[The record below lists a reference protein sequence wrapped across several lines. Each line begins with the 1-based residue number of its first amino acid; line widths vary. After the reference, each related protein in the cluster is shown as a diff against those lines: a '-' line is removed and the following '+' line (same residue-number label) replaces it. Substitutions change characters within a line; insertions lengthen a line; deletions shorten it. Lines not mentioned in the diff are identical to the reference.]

1 MEQLSSSSDVQSLV
15 GVSAPYIVSPSRI
28 RDVTGVISRSRAY
41 VLEQSDPDFPKRIRL
56 SPSNTGWRYSDLIAY
71 IERRATS

>member
-1 MEQLSSSSDVQSLV
+1 MEQLSSSSDAQSWV

-71 IERRATS
+71 IERRAAS

>member
-1 MEQLSSSSDVQSLV
+1 MEQSSSTFDVQSLV
-15 GVSAPYIVSPSRI
+15 GVAAPSIVSPSRI

-71 IERRATS
+71 IERRVAS

>member
-1 MEQLSSSSDVQSLV
+1 MEQLSSSLDVQSLV

-56 SPSNTGWRYSDLIAY
+56 SPSNTGWRYSDLIVY
-71 IERRATS
+71 IERRAAS